1 MKVTKSN
8 GQLQALDIQKIHNH
22 AEFACE
28 GLEGVSQSELETSAH
43 ITFYEGMPT
52 KEIQQTLILTAA
64 DKIKEH
70 YNWNFVASR
79 LLLMSLF
86 KEVTSGELV
95 YPSLK
100 SYIDKAVALGELA
113 PEMADNGFDF
123 ARLDAAIKPERDMKF
138 TYLGLSTL
146 MDRYFRRDSANGNG
160 ILELPQHFY
169 MRVAMGL
176 TLYGV
181 EDASE
186 TTDRA
191 IEFYDNLSSFDFH
204 NSTPTLFNAGTR
216 TPQLSSCYLL
226 SMGDSLDGIMGT
238 CTEAANYSKLSGGIG
253 VDMSQVR
260 GNGSLIKGT
269 SGRSGGIVPFA
280 KTTESTIAAFNQ
292 MGKRK
297 GAGALY
303 LADWHMDI
311 EHFLD
316 LKNETGDPRTRIPD
330 LQTAVWLSDLF
341 LERKEDPEA
350 MFSLF
355 CPNTV
360 PALNETYGEE
370 FRKIYEQA
378 EAEGLYV
385 RQIRALTLWKKIVNS
400 AFDTGSYYHGHK
412 DMINRRSMQK
422 GTGMVRS
429 SNLCCV
435 AADQRVSTD
444 KGLFTVAEL
453 FQMQTPVKVPG
464 LTSLNDASVMYLPR
478 PDAPMVKI
486 HTKEGYTHKVT
497 PDHKVWVKEKG
508 WTEAQDLRSGDLL
521 LTQQTPGGFGTWNDP
536 EAAFLMGLIAG
547 DGTYGS
553 TGVCIDLWVGKTDS
567 FQSEVE
573 RCAAAVV
580 NASGL
585 TFNSRAYL
593 EPKFAAEGYG
603 KLRLNSAALDQALA
617 CKGFR
622 KETKLNIPEL
632 VWKGTRDTV
641 AAYLKGL
648 YAADGTVSTST
659 EVSTMSLSSTQYS
672 LVSDLQIL
680 LASLCI
686 KTSINL
692 LRDEGTRLMPD
703 GKGGHKEYDCK
714 PVYRLLCTSIKACK
728 TLETFTSLAAL
739 RASCGSDSAK
749 VLLSTL
755 ASKEGYAQKLT
766 ATFTHLEPMPN
777 EDAYC
782 LTVDSDTHAWVNNGL
797 VTKNT
802 EITLNTVPNEVSAVC
817 NIGSLNLANYTTDEA
832 LEKTI
837 RTSVRMLDNVV
848 SIGLVPHV
856 NGRRFQ
862 DMERAIGLGIMGEA
876 EYLAKHNIPFD
887 SMEHLVH
894 TATFMKK
901 VSRYTIEASA
911 DLAAERGAYPL
922 FEQSEWAK
930 GVLPYDTAPALA
942 KYLIPGFSWDYADD
956 ATLRAKTMKGMRN
969 SHTMAIAPTAT
980 ISNIV
985 GTSSCTELPLELVDV
1000 KENLSGTFVD
1010 RAPTLKY
1017 QTEEQA
1023 QTAREVDQWWVLA
1036 AAGVRQVY
1044 IDQAQSTNLFLPIGL
1059 KYADGTQVKG
1069 STISDWYSFA
1079 GQVLKTTYYLRNVN
1093 SGAKTDADKAAD
1105 AEATLTQ
1112 EQIYCSIEN
1121 PGECES
1127 CQ

>member
-86 KEVTSGELV
+86 KEVTNGELV

-100 SYIDKAVALGELA
+100 SYIDKAVALGELS

-253 VDMSQVR
+253 IDMSQVR

-303 LADWHMDI
+303 LADWHMDV

-330 LQTAVWLSDLF
+330 LQTAVWLSDLL

-385 RQIRALTLWKKIVNS
+385 KQVRAKDLWKKIINS

-429 SNLCCV
+429 SNLC
-435 AADQRVSTD
+435 
-444 KGLFTVAEL
+444 
-453 FQMQTPVKVPG
+453 
-464 LTSLNDASVMYLPR
+464 
-478 PDAPMVKI
+478 
-486 HTKEGYTHKVT
+486 
-497 PDHKVWVKEKG
+497 
-508 WTEAQDLRSGDLL
+508 
-521 LTQQTPGGFGTWNDP
+521 
-536 EAAFLMGLIAG
+536 
-547 DGTYGS
+547 
-553 TGVCIDLWVGKTDS
+553 
-567 FQSEVE
+567 
-573 RCAAAVV
+573 
-580 NASGL
+580 
-585 TFNSRAYL
+585 
-593 EPKFAAEGYG
+593 
-603 KLRLNSAALDQALA
+603 
-617 CKGFR
+617 
-622 KETKLNIPEL
+622 
-632 VWKGTRDTV
+632 
-641 AAYLKGL
+641 
-648 YAADGTVSTST
+648 
-659 EVSTMSLSSTQYS
+659 
-672 LVSDLQIL
+672 
-680 LASLCI
+680 
-686 KTSINL
+686 
-692 LRDEGTRLMPD
+692 
-703 GKGGHKEYDCK
+703 
-714 PVYRLLCTSIKACK
+714 
-728 TLETFTSLAAL
+728 
-739 RASCGSDSAK
+739 
-749 VLLSTL
+749 
-755 ASKEGYAQKLT
+755 
-766 ATFTHLEPMPN
+766 
-777 EDAYC
+777 
-782 LTVDSDTHAWVNNGL
+782 
-797 VTKNT
+797 T

-901 VSRYTIEASA
+901 ISRFTIEASA
-911 DLAAERGAYPL
+911 DLATERGAYPL

-956 ATLRAKTMKGMRN
+956 AALRAKTMKGMRN

-1044 IDQAQSTNLFLPIGL
+1044 IDQAQSTNLFLPIGM

>member
-86 KEVTSGELV
+86 KEVTNGELV

-113 PEMADNGFDF
+113 PEMVDNGFDF

-253 VDMSQVR
+253 IDMSQVR

-303 LADWHMDI
+303 LADWHMDV

-330 LQTAVWLSDLF
+330 LQTAVWLSDLL

-385 RQIRALTLWKKIVNS
+385 KQVRAKDLWKKIINS

-422 GTGMVRS
+422 GSGMVRS

-435 AADQRVSTD
+435 AADQRASTNL
-444 KGLFTVAEL
+444 GLLTVGEL
-453 FQMQTPVKVPG
+453 YKLQQEVRVPG
-464 LTSLNDASVMYLPR
+464 FAEINNASVMYLPR
-478 PDAPMVKI
+478 PNAPMVRI
-486 HTKEGYTHKVT
+486 NTEEGYTHKVT
-497 PDHKVWVKEKG
+497 PDHRVWVKDKG
-508 WTEAQDLRSGDLL
+508 MVEARYLELGDQI
-521 LTQQTPGGFGTWNDP
+521 LTQQIEGEFGDVEVSEPEFFNWYGVDLRVPYRPLTWQGNGKRLGDKIPEIIWKASKRSVVEFLQCFMVLTENNTLLTP
-536 EAAFLMGLIAG
+536 EAKGYTLNGLFLL
-547 DGTYGS
+547 
-553 TGVCIDLWVGKTDS
+553 DL
-567 FQSEVE
+567 
-573 RCAAAVV
+573 
-580 NASGL
+580 
-585 TFNSRAYL
+585 SRGFL
-593 EPKFAAEGYG
+593 EE
-603 KLRLNSAALDQALA
+603 
-617 CKGFR
+617 
-622 KETKLNIPEL
+622 
-632 VWKGTRDTV
+632 
-641 AAYLKGL
+641 
-648 YAADGTVSTST
+648 
-659 EVSTMSLSSTQYS
+659 
-672 LVSDLQIL
+672 LQIL
-680 LASLCI
+680 LANLGVITKIVGCGDRSL
-686 KTSINL
+686 
-692 LRDEGTRLMPD
+692 
-703 GKGGHKEYDCK
+703 
-714 PVYRLLCTSIKACK
+714 
-728 TLETFTSLAAL
+728 
-739 RASCGSDSAK
+739 
-749 VLLSTL
+749 TL
-755 ASKEGYAQKLT
+755 AQLDEPY
-766 ATFTHLEPMPN
+766 ATFNGLEELPP

-782 LTVDSDTHAWVNNGL
+782 LTVDSEQHVWTVNGL
-797 VTKNT
+797 LTSNT

-901 VSRYTIEASA
+901 ISRFTIEASA

-1044 IDQAQSTNLFLPIGL
+1044 IDQAQSTNLFLPIGM

>member
-8 GQLQALDIQKIHNH
+8 GQLQALDIQKIHAH
-22 AEFACE
+22 AEFACKDLD
-28 GLEGVSQSELETSAH
+28 GTSQSELETSAH

-52 KEIQQTLILTAA
+52 SEIQQTLILTAA

-79 LLLMSLF
+79 LLLMALF
-86 KEVTSGELV
+86 KEVTGGELV

-146 MDRYFRRDSANGNG
+146 MDRYFRRNSANGNG
-160 ILELPQHFY
+160 IMELPQHFY

-176 TLYGV
+176 TLYGA
-181 EDASE
+181 ESLDQ

-204 NSTPTLFNAGTR
+204 NSTPTLFNSGTR

-238 CTEAANYSKLSGGIG
+238 NTEASRYSKLSGGLGI
-253 VDMSQVR
+253 DMSQVR

-280 KTTESTIAAFNQ
+280 KISESTISAFNQ

-330 LQTAVWLSDLF
+330 LQTAVWMSDLLF
-341 LERKEDPEA
+341 ERKDDPEA

-370 FRKIYEQA
+370 FKRVYEQA
-378 EAEGLYV
+378 EREGLYV
-385 RQIRALTLWKKIVNS
+385 KQVRALTLWKKIVNS

-412 DMINRRSMQK
+412 DMINHRSMQK
-422 GTGMVRS
+422 DSGIIRS

-435 AADQRVSTD
+435 AADQRASTNL
-444 KGLFTVAEL
+444 GLLTVGEL
-453 FQMQTPVKVPG
+453 YKLQQEVRVPG
-464 LTSLNDASVMYLPR
+464 FAEINNASVMYLPR
-478 PDAPMVKI
+478 PDAPMVRI
-486 HTKEGYTHKVT
+486 NTEEGYTHKVT
-497 PDHKVWVKEKG
+497 PDHRVWVRDKG
-508 WTEAQDLRSGDLL
+508 MVEAQHLELGDQI
-521 LTQQTPGGFGTWNDP
+521 LTQQVEGEFGDVDVSEP
-536 EAAFLMGLIAG
+536 EFFSW
-547 DGTYGS
+547 YG
-553 TGVCIDLWVGKTDS
+553 VD
-567 FQSEVE
+567 
-573 RCAAAVV
+573 
-580 NASGL
+580 
-585 TFNSRAYL
+585 
-593 EPKFAAEGYG
+593 
-603 KLRLNSAALDQALA
+603 LRLPYRPLTQQGNCRRLGDKIPDIIWKANKRSVVEFLQSLMVLTDNCGLLTPDATGYTLDGLFLLDLSR
-617 CKGFR
+617 GFL
-622 KETKLNIPEL
+622 E
-632 VWKGTRDTV
+632 
-641 AAYLKGL
+641 
-648 YAADGTVSTST
+648 
-659 EVSTMSLSSTQYS
+659 
-672 LVSDLQIL
+672 DLQIL
-680 LASLCI
+680 LA
-686 KTSINL
+686 NL
-692 LRDEGTRLMPD
+692 GVIT
-703 GKGGHKEYDCK
+703 KI
-714 PVYRLLCTSIKACK
+714 V
-728 TLETFTSLAAL
+728 
-739 RASCGSDSAK
+739 SCGDRS
-749 VLLSTL
+749 LTL
-755 ASKEGYAQKLT
+755 AQLDEPY
-766 ATFTHLEPMPN
+766 ATFNGLDLLPN

-782 LTVDSDTHAWVNNGL
+782 LTVDSEQHVWTVNGL
-797 VTKNT
+797 LTSNT
-802 EITLNTVPNEVSAVC
+802 EITLNTKPNEVSAVC
-817 NIGSLNLANYTTDEA
+817 NIGSINLANYTTDAA
-832 LEKTI
+832 LKKTI
-837 RTSVRMLDNVV
+837 VTSVRMLDNVV
-848 SIGLVPHV
+848 TIGLVPHE

-862 DMERAIGLGIMGEA
+862 NSERAIGLGLMGEA

-901 VSRYTIEASA
+901 ISRYAIEASA
-911 DLAAERGAYPL
+911 DLAEERGPYPL
-922 FEQSEWAK
+922 FNESEWAK

-942 KYLIPGFSWDYADD
+942 KHLIPGFSWEYSDD
-956 ATLRAKTMKGMRN
+956 AALRAKTSKGMRN

-985 GTSSCTELPLELVDV
+985 GTTSCTELPLELVDV

-1017 QTEEQA
+1017 QTEDQA

-1044 IDQAQSTNLFLPIGL
+1044 IDQAQSTNLFLPIGMR
-1059 KYADGTQVKG
+1059 YADGTQVRG
-1069 STISDWYSFA
+1069 STISDWYDFA
-1079 GQVLKTTYYLRNVN
+1079 GKVLKTTYYLRNVN
-1093 SGAKTDADKAAD
+1093 SGAKTSADKAAA